1 MRRLL
6 LLAAVA
12 LCSVGQSQQVSGGP
26 AGLQLSTAQILP
38 LLQGDVD
45 LIGDQFGS
53 TEFQRG
59 ILGLAQA
66 RKIKVRV
73 LTSVNTAPNM
83 KPLRAVGAQIFTV
96 NARFTNAMVVVRG
109 ARPLVI
115 FPGKA
120 KHLVIQ
126 NPMQVT
132 QIGAV
137 VEGYWSVGKPY

>member
-1 MRRLL
+1 MKRLL
-6 LLAAVA
+6 LAGLA
-12 LCSVGQSQQVSGGP
+12 LCAVGQAQPLSGGR

-38 LLQGDVD
+38 LLQGNVD

-59 ILGLAQA
+59 LLRLAQA
-66 RKIKVRV
+66 RRIKVRV
-73 LTSVNTAPNM
+73 LTSVSTASNM

-115 FPGKA
+115 FPGRTT
-120 KHLVIQ
+120 HLVIQ
-126 NPMQVT
+126 NSMQAA

-137 VEGYWSVGKPY
+137 VEGYWGVGKLY